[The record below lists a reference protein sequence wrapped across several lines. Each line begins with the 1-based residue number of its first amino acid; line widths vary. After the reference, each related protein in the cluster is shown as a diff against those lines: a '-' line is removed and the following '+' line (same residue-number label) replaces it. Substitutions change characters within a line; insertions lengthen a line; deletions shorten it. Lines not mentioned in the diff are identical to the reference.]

1 MRLLKL
7 GGLFGLSLA
16 LVGLVIALPSIA
28 FGDEGRRDFHAEFLG
43 VNETPS
49 ISTDATAS
57 LRLHIIG
64 SGDTASIRYTLTFSG
79 LSAPVTQAHVHFGQ
93 SRVAGGVMF
102 FLCGTTTGTPPTPGP
117 AGTPTCPQSGTVT
130 RTVTAADVVGPGPQ
144 GITAGQMDRVIRAIR
159 DGAAYGNVHSGMFTA
174 GETRGQLR
182 PQ

>member
-1 MRLLKL
+1 MRLLRL
-7 GGLFGLSLA
+7 GALCGLSVA
-16 LVGLVIALPSIA
+16 LVGLVIALPSSA

-49 ISTDATAS
+49 VSTDATAS
-57 LRLHIIG
+57 LRLRING
-64 SGDTASIRYTLTFSG
+64 SGNDATISYTLKFSN
-79 LSAPVTQAHVHFGQ
+79 LSAQVTQAHVHFGQ

-102 FLCGTTTGTPPTPGP
+102 YLCTTSAVTTPVP

-130 RTVTAADVVGPGPQ
+130 RTVAAADVVGPGGQ
-144 GITAGQMDRVIRAIR
+144 GIAAAQMGRVVQAIR
-159 DGAAYGNVHSGMFTA
+159 DGAAYGNVHSAMFTA